1 LIRGL
6 VGATTDRTPQTREF
20 ERHLQLAKSE
30 LGGEEYVSLLRRIH
44 RRLEPRTYV
53 EIGVASGKTLSL
65 ASASTL
71 AIGVDPDPKITVS
84 LSANARVFSQTSDA
98 FFAERD
104 VSAELDGHPVDLA
117 FIDGMHLF
125 EFALRDFINLERHAS
140 PLGVILIHDCYP
152 LEAVTAGRDRT
163 SVYWTG
169 DVWRT
174 VLALRQYRPDL
185 RVHTLASPPSG
196 LALVTHLDPH
206 SRVLA
211 ERYDSI
217 VRELMVRDYETIA
230 PRKAELL
237 NVVPAR
243 WPQVDKLLSHRH

>member
-1 LIRGL
+1 M
-6 VGATTDRTPQTREF
+6 
-20 ERHLQLAKSE
+20 QLAKVE
-30 LGGEEYVSLLRRIH
+30 LGGEQYVSLLTRIH
-44 RRLEPRTYV
+44 DRLRPRTYV
-53 EIGVASGKTLSL
+53 EIGVASGKTLRL
-65 ASASTL
+65 APASTF
-71 AIGVDPDPKITVS
+71 AIGIDPEPKISVG
-84 LSANARVFSQTSDA
+84 LSANARVFTETSDA

-104 VSAELDGHPVDLA
+104 VSAELGGHPVDLA

-140 PLGVILIHDCYP
+140 PGGVILIHDCYP
-152 LEAVTAGRDRT
+152 LEALTAGRDRS

-211 ERYDSI
+211 ERYDEI
-217 VRELMVRDYETIA
+217 VRELMACDYDTIA
-230 PRKAELL
+230 PRKAQLL
-237 NVVPAR
+237 NVVPAQ
-243 WPQVDKLLSHRH
+243 WPQIDELLSHRH